1 MTAVVGHLSSIR
13 TLSKV
18 NFLLIGLLLIPN
30 IETTSAEQVDAISLS
45 GSDKS
50 YTEKQIN
57 DFFDVPDWY
66 PDSHPKMPEVVQF
79 GAKPRV
85 FACASCHLTSGSGHP
100 ESAAL
105 SSMTADYFIRQ
116 MKAYQRFQRDSITG
130 VMIGIAKGM
139 SDEQIEDSAKY
150 FESLKILNVQD
161 VREVDEVPV
170 TYINKRFMRLVDNSQ
185 TAMEPIGERL
195 ITVPKDEYR
204 VKARDPFA
212 TFITYVPK
220 GYLAQGKTIVEQ
232 GNGNAAAC
240 TTCHGGDLKG
250 TQIAP
255 AIAGQ
260 HANYLASQLRAYKAG
275 VRRGEADPGGIMANN
290 LKYFSEQEILA
301 TAAYLASLSR
311 E

>member
-1 MTAVVGHLSSIR
+1 MKNLNSFLIFLSIMFACQIS
-13 TLSKV
+13 
-18 NFLLIGLLLIPN
+18 N
-30 IETTSAEQVDAISLS
+30 AEQTDAITLS

-57 DFFDVPDWY
+57 DFFAVPDWY
-66 PDSHPKMPEVVQF
+66 PDSHPGMPEVVQY

-105 SSMTADYFIRQ
+105 SGMPVEYFIRQ
-116 MKAYQRFQRDSITG
+116 MKAYQRFERDSITG

-139 SDEQIEDSAKY
+139 SDEQIRDAAIY
-150 FESLKILNVQD
+150 FESLPARDVQQ
-161 VREVDEVPV
+161 VKEVDEVPV
-170 TYINKRFMRLVDNSQ
+170 TYINKRFMRLVNTTQ
-185 TAMEPIGERL
+185 PGMEAIGERL
-195 ITVPKDEYR
+195 ITVPKDEFR

-220 GYLAQGKTIVEQ
+220 GYLAQGKKIVEQ
-232 GNGNAAAC
+232 GKGNAVAC
-240 TTCHGGDLKG
+240 TTCHGNDLKG

-255 AIAGQ
+255 SIAGQ
-260 HANYLASQLRAYKAG
+260 HASYLLSQLRAYKSG

-290 LKYFSEQEILA
+290 IKYFSEQEILA
-301 TAAYLASLSR
+301 TAAYVASLSR
-311 E
+311 Q